1 MPDTIERDLHTDYM
15 VINMGPSHPVT
26 HGTVKFLAT
35 LDGETIVD
43 LKVEIGYL
51 HRGFE
56 KMCESGTWQQVIP
69 YTDRLNYVSPLI
81 NNVGYALAAE
91 KLLGI
96 DVPERCKYIRVIACE
111 LSRIADHLTNVAAG
125 GLELGAFTAF
135 LYFVEA
141 RELVWDLIEMLC
153 GARVTAN
160 YVRIGGLKNDLP
172 DEFREKTLEVFKRCR
187 SLWGDVDK
195 LLTKNRI
202 FIDRV
207 RDVGALSPE
216 EAIAYGFTG
225 PCLRACGVPY
235 DVRKSQPY
243 LVYDRMDF
251 EVPIGE
257 TGDNFDKYLVRMEE
271 ILQSMR
277 IVEQALDQLPG
288 GPINVDMP
296 EVRWQSKEDIG
307 NRIDSLIFHFKTVI
321 EGIKPPPGEVYLAVE
336 GGNGEVGF
344 YLVSDGTGKPYKCRV
359 RPPCFPLTAA
369 MSRLMKGRL
378 IADIVPTF
386 DMINMIGGEC
396 DR

>member
-1 MPDTIERDLHTDYM
+1 MPDIEKDLHTDYM

-43 LKVEIGYL
+43 LKVDIGYL

-81 NNVGYALAAE
+81 NNTGYALAVE
-91 KLLGI
+91 KLIGI
-96 DVPERCKYIRVIACE
+96 DTPERCQYIRVIACE
-111 LSRIADHLTNVAAG
+111 LSRLADHLTNVAAG

-141 RELVWDLIEMLC
+141 RELVWDLIEELC

-160 YVRIGGLKNDLP
+160 YVRIGGVKSDLP
-172 DEFREKTLEVFKRCR
+172 DDFKEKTARVFKRCR
-187 SLWGDVDK
+187 ELWLDVDK
-195 LLTKNRI
+195 LLTKNRV

-207 RDVGALSPE
+207 RDVGVISGE

-235 DVRKSQPY
+235 DVRKAQPY

-257 TGDNFDKYLVRMEE
+257 KGDNFDKYLVRMEE
-271 ILQSMR
+271 IQQSMR
-277 IVEQALDQLPG
+277 IVEQALEQIPR
-288 GPINVDMP
+288 GPINIDMP
-296 EVRWQSKEDIG
+296 QFRWQSKDDIG

-321 EGIKPPPGEVYLAVE
+321 EGIKPPPGEIYLAVE
-336 GGNGEVGF
+336 GANGELGF
-344 YLVSDGTGKPYKCRV
+344 YLVSDGSGKPYKCRV
-359 RPPCFPLTAA
+359 RPPCFALTAA

>member
-1 MPDTIERDLHTDYM
+1 MSDLEKDLHTEHM

-43 LKVEIGYL
+43 LKVDIGYL

-56 KMCESGTWQQVIP
+56 KMCENGTWQQVIP

-81 NNVGYALAAE
+81 NNVGYALAVE
-91 KLLGI
+91 KLIGI
-96 DVPERCKYIRVIACE
+96 DVPERCKYIRVIASE

-141 RELVWDLIEMLC
+141 RELVWDLIEELC

-160 YVRIGGLKNDLP
+160 YVRIGGVKNDLP
-172 DEFREKTLEVFKRCR
+172 DGFEQKTKAVFARCR
-187 SLWGDVDK
+187 TLWMDVDK

-207 RDVGALSPE
+207 RDVGTLPAE
-216 EAIAYGFTG
+216 EAIALGFTG

-235 DVRKSQPY
+235 DVRKAHPY

-257 TGDNFDKYLVRMEE
+257 TGDNYDKYLVRMEE
-271 ILQSMR
+271 LLQSMR
-277 IVEQALDQLPG
+277 IVEQALDQIPG
-288 GPINVDMP
+288 GPINIDNP
-296 EVRWQSKEDIG
+296 QYRWQSKDDIS

-321 EGIKPPPGEVYLAVE
+321 EGIKPPAGEIYLAVE
-336 GGNGEVGF
+336 GGNGELGF
-344 YLVSDGTGKPYKCRV
+344 YLVSDGSGKPVKCRV

-369 MSRLMKGRL
+369 MPRLMKGRL

>member
-1 MPDTIERDLHTDYM
+1 
-15 VINMGPSHPVT
+15 VT

-35 LDGETIVD
+35 LEGETIVD
-43 LKVEIGYL
+43 LKVDIGYL

-56 KMCESGTWQQVIP
+56 KMCENGTWQQVIP

-81 NNVGYALAAE
+81 NNVGYALAVE
-91 KLLGI
+91 KLIGI
-96 DVPERCKYIRVIACE
+96 EVPERCKYIRVIASE
-111 LSRIADHLTNVAAG
+111 LSRIADHLTNVAAS

-172 DEFREKTLEVFKRCR
+172 EGFKEKTGEVFKRCR
-187 SLWGDVDK
+187 SLWKDVDK

-207 RDVGALSPE
+207 KDVGVMPAD

-235 DVRKSQPY
+235 DVRKAQPY

-277 IVEQALDQLPG
+277 IVEQALDQLPP
-288 GPINVDMP
+288 GPVNLDMP
-296 EVRWQSKEDIG
+296 YYRWQSKDDIY

-321 EGIKPPPGEVYLAVE
+321 EGIKPPPGEIYFAVE
-336 GGNGEVGF
+336 GGNGELGF
-344 YLVSDGTGKPYKCRV
+344 YLVSDGSGKPYKCRV

-369 MSRLMKGRL
+369 MPRMMKGRL

>member
-1 MPDTIERDLHTDYM
+1 MSDLEKTLPTEYM
-15 VINMGPSHPVT
+15 VLNMGPSHPVT
-26 HGTVKFLAT
+26 HGTVKFLVT
-35 LDGETIVD
+35 LDGETIIDLEVD
-43 LKVEIGYL
+43 IGYL

-56 KMCESGTWQQVIP
+56 KMCENSTWDQVFP
-69 YTDRLNYVSPLI
+69 YTDRLNYVSPMI
-81 NNVGYALAAE
+81 NNVGYALAVE

-96 DVPERCKYIRVIACE
+96 DIPERNKYIRVIASE
-111 LSRIADHLTNVAAG
+111 LSRISDHITNVAAS

-141 RELVWDLIEMLC
+141 RELVWDLLESLC
-153 GARVTAN
+153 GARLTSN

-172 DEFREKTLEVFKRCR
+172 EGFKDRTASVFKRCR
-187 SLWGDVDK
+187 ELWSDVDK

-207 RDVGALSPE
+207 RDVGTMPPD
-216 EAIAYGFTG
+216 EAIAWGFTG
-225 PCLRACGVPY
+225 PCLRASGVPY
-235 DVRKSQPY
+235 DVRKANPY

-251 EVPIGE
+251 EIPIGE
-257 TGDNFDKYLVRMEE
+257 KGDNFDRYLVRMEE
-271 ILQSMR
+271 IIQSIR
-277 IVEQALDQLPG
+277 IVEQSLKEIPS

-296 EVRWQSKEDIG
+296 EYRWQSKDDIY
-307 NRIDSLIFHFKTVI
+307 NRIESLIFHFKTVT

-336 GGNGEVGF
+336 GTNGELGF
-344 YLVSDGTGKPYKCRV
+344 YLVSDGSGKPYKCRV

-369 MSRLMKGRL
+369 MPRMIKGSL

>member
-1 MPDTIERDLHTDYM
+1 MPEVTKDLHTEHM

-35 LDGETIVD
+35 LEGETIVD
-43 LKVEIGYL
+43 LKVDIGYL

-56 KMCESGTWQQVIP
+56 KMCENGTWQQVIP

-81 NNVGYALAAE
+81 NNVGYALAVE
-91 KLLGI
+91 KLIGI
-96 DVPERCKYIRVIACE
+96 EVPERCKYIRVIACE
-111 LSRIADHLTNVAAG
+111 LSRIADHLTNVAAS

-172 DEFREKTLEVFKRCR
+172 DGFKEKTGEVFKRCR
-187 SLWGDVDK
+187 SLWKDVDK

-207 RDVGALSPE
+207 KDVGVMPAD

-235 DVRKSQPY
+235 DVRKAQPY

-277 IVEQALDQLPG
+277 IVEQALDQLPP
-288 GPINVDMP
+288 GPVNLDMP
-296 EVRWQSKEDIG
+296 YYRWQSKDDIY

-321 EGIKPPPGEVYLAVE
+321 EGIKPPPGEIYFAVE
-336 GGNGEVGF
+336 GGNGELGF
-344 YLVSDGTGKPYKCRV
+344 YLVSDGSGKPYKCRV

-369 MSRLMKGRL
+369 MPRMMKGRL

>member
-1 MPDTIERDLHTDYM
+1 MSDLTKDLHTEHM

-43 LKVEIGYL
+43 LKVDIGYL

-56 KMCESGTWQQVIP
+56 KMCENSTWQQVIP

-81 NNVGYALAAE
+81 NNVGYALAVE
-91 KLLGI
+91 KLIGI
-96 DVPERCKYIRVIACE
+96 DVPERCKYIRVIASE
-111 LSRIADHLTNVAAG
+111 LSRIADHLTNVAAS

-172 DEFREKTLEVFKRCR
+172 EAFKEKTGEVFKRCR
-187 SLWGDVDK
+187 SLWKDVDK

-207 RDVGALSPE
+207 KDVGVMPAD

-235 DVRKSQPY
+235 DVRKAQPY

-277 IVEQALDQLPG
+277 IVEQALDQLPA
-288 GPINVDMP
+288 GPINLDMP
-296 EVRWQSKEDIG
+296 YYRWQSKDDIY

-321 EGIKPPPGEVYLAVE
+321 EGIKPPPGEIYFAVE
-336 GGNGEVGF
+336 GGNGELGF
-344 YLVSDGTGKPYKCRV
+344 YLVSDGSGKPYKCRV

-369 MSRLMKGRL
+369 MPRMMKGRL

>member
-1 MPDTIERDLHTDYM
+1 MSDLTKDLHTEHM

-26 HGTVKFLAT
+26 HGTVKFLVT

-43 LKVEIGYL
+43 LKVDIGYL

-56 KMCESGTWQQVIP
+56 KMCENGTWQQVIP

-81 NNVGYALAAE
+81 NNVGYALAVE
-91 KLLGI
+91 KLIGI
-96 DVPERCKYIRVIACE
+96 DVPERCKYIRVIASE
-111 LSRIADHLTNVAAG
+111 LSRISDHLTNVAAS

-172 DEFREKTLEVFKRCR
+172 EGF
-187 SLWGDVDK
+187 SA
-195 LLTKNRI
+195 KNRGSVQAVPQLMEGCGQAPDEKPD
-202 FIDRV
+202 FHRPGERCGDHAGRM
-207 RDVGALSPE
+207 RRLHM
-216 EAIAYGFTG
+216 GFTG

-235 DVRKSQPY
+235 DVRKAQPY

-271 ILQSMR
+271 INQSMR
-277 IVEQALDQLPG
+277 IVEQALESASP
-288 GPINVDMP
+288 
-296 EVRWQSKEDIG
+296 WT
-307 NRIDSLIFHFKTVI
+307 H
-321 EGIKPPPGEVYLAVE
+321 KP
-336 GGNGEVGF
+336 
-344 YLVSDGTGKPYKCRV
+344 
-359 RPPCFPLTAA
+359 
-369 MSRLMKGRL
+369 
-378 IADIVPTF
+378 
-386 DMINMIGGEC
+386 
-396 DR
+396 

>member
-1 MPDTIERDLHTDYM
+1 MPDIEKDLHTDYM

-43 LKVEIGYL
+43 LKVDIGYL

-81 NNVGYALAAE
+81 NNTGYALAVE
-91 KLLGI
+91 KLIGI
-96 DVPERCKYIRVIACE
+96 DTPERCKYIRVIACE
-111 LSRIADHLTNVAAG
+111 LSRVADHLTNVAAA

-141 RELVWDLIEMLC
+141 RELVWDLIEDMC

-160 YVRIGGLKNDLP
+160 YVRIGGLKSDLP
-172 DEFREKTLEVFKRCR
+172 DDFKEKTARVFKRCR
-187 SLWGDVDK
+187 ELWQDVDK
-195 LLTKNRI
+195 LLTKNRV
-202 FIDRV
+202 FMDRV
-207 RDVGALSPE
+207 QNVGVISQE
-216 EAIAYGFTG
+216 DAIAFGFTG

-235 DVRKSQPY
+235 DVRKANPY

-251 EVPIGE
+251 EVPVGE
-257 TGDNFDKYLVRMEE
+257 KGDNFDKYLVRMEE
-271 ILQSMR
+271 IKQSMR
-277 IVEQALDQLPG
+277 IVEQALEQMPR

-296 EVRWQSKEDIG
+296 QFRWQSKDDIG

-321 EGIKPPPGEVYLAVE
+321 DGIKPPPGEIYLAVE
-336 GGNGEVGF
+336 GANGELGF
-344 YLVSDGTGKPYKCRV
+344 YLVSDGSGKPYKCRV

>member
-1 MPDTIERDLHTDYM
+1 MPEMEKELRTEYM

-43 LKVEIGYL
+43 LKVDIGYL

-56 KMCESGTWQQVIP
+56 KMCENGTWQQVIP

-81 NNVGYALAAE
+81 NNVGYALAVE
-91 KLLGI
+91 KLIGI
-96 DVPERCKYIRVIACE
+96 EAPERCQYIRVIASE
-111 LSRIADHLTNVAAG
+111 LARISDHLTNVAAG

-172 DEFREKTLEVFKRCR
+172 EGFAEKTREVFKRCR
-187 SLWGDVDK
+187 ELWADVDK

-207 RDVGALSPE
+207 RDVGAMPAD
-216 EAIAYGFTG
+216 EAIAWGFTG
-225 PCLRACGVPY
+225 PCLRATGVPY
-235 DVRKSQPY
+235 DVRKAQPY
-243 LVYDRMDF
+243 LVYDRLDF
-251 EVPIGE
+251 EVPVGE

-277 IVEQALDQLPG
+277 IVEQALAGMPG

-296 EVRWQSKEDIG
+296 AYRWQSKEDIG
-307 NRIDSLIFHFKTVI
+307 TRIDSLIFHFKTVI
-321 EGIKPPPGEVYLAVE
+321 EGIKPPPGEVYQAVE
-336 GGNGEVGF
+336 GGNGELGF
-344 YLVSDGTGKPYKCRV
+344 YLVSDGSGKPYKCRV
-359 RPPCFPLTAA
+359 RPPCFPLTSA
-369 MSRLMKGRL
+369 MPRMMKGRL
-378 IADIVPTF
+378 LADIVPTF

>member
-1 MPDTIERDLHTDYM
+1 MSEIEKYLHTEHM

-43 LKVEIGYL
+43 LKVDIGYL

-56 KMCESGTWQQVIP
+56 KMCENGTWQQVIP

-81 NNVGYALAAE
+81 NNVGYALAVE
-91 KLLGI
+91 KLIGI
-96 DVPERCKYIRVIACE
+96 DVPERCKYIRTIACE
-111 LSRIADHLTNVAAG
+111 ISRIADHLTNIAAS

-172 DEFREKTLEVFKRCR
+172 EGFAEKTRAVFKRCR
-187 SLWGDVDK
+187 ELWKDVDK

-207 RDVGALSPE
+207 RGVGSMPAD
-216 EAIAYGFTG
+216 EAISLGFTG

-235 DVRKSQPY
+235 DVRKAQPY
-243 LVYDRMDF
+243 LVYDRMHF
-251 EVPIGE
+251 EVPVGE

-271 ILQSMR
+271 INQSMR
-277 IVEQALDQLPG
+277 IVEQALYELPS
-288 GPINVDMP
+288 GPVNVDMP
-296 EVRWQSKEDIG
+296 QYRWQSKEDIA
-307 NRIDSLIFHFKTVI
+307 NRIDSLIFHFKTVT
-321 EGIKPPPGEVYLAVE
+321 EGLKPPAGEIYLAVE
-336 GGNGEVGF
+336 GGNGELGF
-344 YLVSDGTGKPYKCRV
+344 YLVSDGSGKPYKCRV

-369 MSRLMKGRL
+369 MPRMMRGRL
-378 IADIVPTF
+378 LADIVPTF

>member
-1 MPDTIERDLHTDYM
+1 MSDLAKDLHTEHM

-43 LKVEIGYL
+43 LKVDIGYL

-56 KMCESGTWQQVIP
+56 KMCENGTWQQVIP

-81 NNVGYALAAE
+81 NNVGYALAVE
-91 KLLGI
+91 KLIGI
-96 DVPERCKYIRVIACE
+96 DVPERCKYIRVIASE
-111 LSRIADHLTNVAAG
+111 LSRISDHFTNVAAS

-172 DEFREKTLEVFKRCR
+172 EGFEEKTRDVFRRCR
-187 SLWGDVDK
+187 SLWSDVDK

-207 RDVGALSPE
+207 RDVGSMPAD

-235 DVRKSQPY
+235 DVRKAQPY
-243 LVYDRMDF
+243 LVYDRIDF

-271 ILQSMR
+271 INQSMR
-277 IVEQALDQLPG
+277 IVEQALDQLPP

-296 EVRWQSKEDIG
+296 YYRWQSKDDIY

-321 EGIKPPPGEVYLAVE
+321 EGIKPPPGEIYFAVE
-336 GGNGEVGF
+336 GGNGELGF
-344 YLVSDGTGKPYKCRV
+344 YLVSDGSGKPYKCRV

-369 MSRLMKGRL
+369 MPRMMQGRL

>member
-1 MPDTIERDLHTDYM
+1 M

-43 LKVEIGYL
+43 LKVDIGYL

-56 KMCESGTWQQVIP
+56 KMCENGTWEQAIP

-81 NNVGYALAAE
+81 NNVGYALAVE
-91 KLLGI
+91 KLIGV
-96 DVPERCKYIRVIACE
+96 DVPERCKYIRVIASE
-111 LSRIADHLTNVAAG
+111 LSRIADHYTNVAAG

-172 DEFREKTLEVFKRCR
+172 DGFKEKTKEVFKRCR
-187 SLWGDVDK
+187 VLWQDVDK

-207 RDVGALSPE
+207 RDVGIMPAD
-216 EAIAYGFTG
+216 EAIALGFTG

-235 DVRKSQPY
+235 DVRKANPY

-257 TGDNFDKYLVRMEE
+257 KGDNFDKYLVRMEE
-271 ILQSMR
+271 INQSMR
-277 IVEQALDQLPG
+277 IVEQALDQLPP
-288 GPINVDMP
+288 GPINLDMP
-296 EVRWQSKEDIG
+296 YYRWQSKDDIG
-307 NRIDSLIFHFKTVI
+307 NRIDSLIIHFKTVI
-321 EGIKPPPGEVYLAVE
+321 EGIKPPPGEIYFAVE
-336 GGNGEVGF
+336 GGNGELGF
-344 YLVSDGTGKPYKCRV
+344 YLVSDGSGKPYKCRV

-369 MSRLMKGRL
+369 MPRMMKGRL

>member
-1 MPDTIERDLHTDYM
+1 MEKELRTEYM

-43 LKVEIGYL
+43 LKVDIGYL

-56 KMCESGTWQQVIP
+56 KMCENGTWQQVIP

-81 NNVGYALAAE
+81 NNVGYALAVE
-91 KLLGI
+91 KLIGI
-96 DVPERCKYIRVIACE
+96 EAPERCQYIRVIASE
-111 LSRIADHLTNVAAG
+111 LARISDHLTNVAAG

-172 DEFREKTLEVFKRCR
+172 EGFAEKTREVFKRCR
-187 SLWGDVDK
+187 ELWADVDK

-207 RDVGALSPE
+207 RDVGAMPAD
-216 EAIAYGFTG
+216 EAIAWGFTG
-225 PCLRACGVPY
+225 PCLRATGVPY
-235 DVRKSQPY
+235 DVRKAQPY
-243 LVYDRMDF
+243 LVYDRLDF
-251 EVPIGE
+251 EVPVGE

-277 IVEQALDQLPG
+277 IVEQALAGMPG

-296 EVRWQSKEDIG
+296 AYRWQSKEDIG
-307 NRIDSLIFHFKTVI
+307 TRIDSLIFHFKTVI
-321 EGIKPPPGEVYLAVE
+321 EGIKPPPGEVYQAVE
-336 GGNGEVGF
+336 GGNGELGF
-344 YLVSDGTGKPYKCRV
+344 YLVSDGSGKPYKCRV
-359 RPPCFPLTAA
+359 RPPCFPLTSA
-369 MSRLMKGRL
+369 MPRMMKGRL
-378 IADIVPTF
+378 LADIVPTF

>member
-1 MPDTIERDLHTDYM
+1 MTDLTKDLHTEHM

-43 LKVEIGYL
+43 LKVDIGYL

-56 KMCESGTWQQVIP
+56 KMCENGTWQQAMP

-81 NNVGYALAAE
+81 NNVGFALAVE
-91 KLLGI
+91 KLIGI
-96 DVPERCKYIRVIACE
+96 DVPERCKYIRVIASE
-111 LSRIADHLTNVAAG
+111 LSRMADHMTNIAAG

-141 RELVWDLIEMLC
+141 RDLVWDLIEMLC
-153 GARVTAN
+153 GARVTTN

-172 DEFREKTLEVFKRCR
+172 DGFKEKTREVFQRCR
-187 SLWGDVDK
+187 SLWKDVDK

-207 RDVGALSPE
+207 RDVGAMPAD

-235 DVRKSQPY
+235 DVRKAHPY
-243 LVYDRMDF
+243 LVYDRINF
-251 EVPIGE
+251 EIPVGE

-271 ILQSMR
+271 IQQSFR
-277 IVEQALDQLPG
+277 IVEQALDQIPS
-288 GPINVDMP
+288 GPINIDMP
-296 EVRWQSKEDIG
+296 QYRWQSKEDVY

-321 EGIKPPPGEVYLAVE
+321 DGIKPPPGEIYLAVE
-336 GGNGEVGF
+336 GGNGELGF
-344 YLVSDGTGKPYKCRV
+344 YLVSDGSGKPYKCRV

-369 MSRLMKGRL
+369 MPRMMKGRL

>member
-1 MPDTIERDLHTDYM
+1 MPDIEKNLHSEYM

-43 LKVEIGYL
+43 LKVDIGYL

-56 KMCESGTWQQVIP
+56 KMCENGTWQQVIP

-81 NNVGYALAAE
+81 NNVGYALAVE
-91 KLLGI
+91 KLIGI
-96 DVPERCKYIRVIACE
+96 DVPERCKYIRVIASE
-111 LSRIADHLTNVAAG
+111 LSRISDHLTNVAAS

-172 DEFREKTLEVFKRCR
+172 DGFKEKTGEVFKRVR
-187 SLWGDVDK
+187 ILWKDVDK

-207 RDVGALSPE
+207 RDVGIMPAE

-257 TGDNFDKYLVRMEE
+257 HGDNFDKYLVRMEE
-271 ILQSMR
+271 IHQSMR
-277 IVEQALDQLPG
+277 IVEQALDQLPS

-296 EVRWQSKEDIG
+296 YYRWQSKDDIY

-321 EGIKPPPGEVYLAVE
+321 EGIKPPPGEIYLAVE
-336 GGNGEVGF
+336 GGNGELGF
-344 YLVSDGTGKPYKCRV
+344 YLVSDGSGKPFKCRV

-369 MSRLMKGRL
+369 MPRMMKGRL

>member
-1 MPDTIERDLHTDYM
+1 MSDLAENLHTEHM
-15 VINMGPSHPVT
+15 VLNMGPSHPVT
-26 HGTVKFLAT
+26 HGTVKFLVT

-43 LKVEIGYL
+43 LKVDIGYL

-56 KMCESGTWQQVIP
+56 KMCENGTWQQVIP

-81 NNVGYALAAE
+81 NNVGYALAVE
-91 KLLGI
+91 KLIGI
-96 DVPERCKYIRVIACE
+96 DTPERCKYIRVIASE
-111 LSRIADHLTNVAAG
+111 LSRISDHLTNVAAS

-172 DEFREKTLEVFKRCR
+172 EGFAAKTKEVFTTVRR
-187 SLWGDVDK
+187 LWKDVDK

-207 RDVGALSPE
+207 KDVGIMPAD

-235 DVRKSQPY
+235 DVRKAQPY

-257 TGDNFDKYLVRMEE
+257 KGDNFDKYLVRMEE

-277 IVEQALDQLPG
+277 IVEQALNQLPS

-296 EVRWQSKEDIG
+296 SYRWQSKDDIY

-321 EGIKPPPGEVYLAVE
+321 EGIKPPPGEIYFAVE
-336 GGNGEVGF
+336 GGNGELGF
-344 YLVSDGTGKPYKCRV
+344 YLVSDGNGKPYKCRV

-369 MSRLMKGRL
+369 MPRMMKGKL

>member
-1 MPDTIERDLHTDYM
+1 MSDLTKDLHTEHM

-43 LKVEIGYL
+43 LKVDIGYL

-56 KMCESGTWQQVIP
+56 KMCENGTWQQVIP

-81 NNVGYALAAE
+81 NNVGYALAVE
-91 KLLGI
+91 KLIGI
-96 DVPERCKYIRVIACE
+96 DVPERCKYIRVIASE
-111 LSRIADHLTNVAAG
+111 LSRIADHLTNVAAS

-172 DEFREKTLEVFKRCR
+172 EGFKEKTGEVFTRCR
-187 SLWGDVDK
+187 SLWHDVDK

-202 FIDRV
+202 FMDRV
-207 RDVGALSPE
+207 KDVGVMPAE

-235 DVRKSQPY
+235 DVRKAQPY

-271 ILQSMR
+271 IIQSMR
-277 IVEQALDQLPG
+277 IVEQALDQLPS

-296 EVRWQSKEDIG
+296 YYRWQSKDDIYT
-307 NRIDSLIFHFKTVI
+307 RIDSLIFHFKTVT
-321 EGIKPPPGEVYLAVE
+321 EGIKPPPGEIYFAVE
-336 GGNGEVGF
+336 GGNGELGF
-344 YLVSDGTGKPYKCRV
+344 YLVSDGSGKPYKCRV

-369 MSRLMKGRL
+369 MPRMMKGRL